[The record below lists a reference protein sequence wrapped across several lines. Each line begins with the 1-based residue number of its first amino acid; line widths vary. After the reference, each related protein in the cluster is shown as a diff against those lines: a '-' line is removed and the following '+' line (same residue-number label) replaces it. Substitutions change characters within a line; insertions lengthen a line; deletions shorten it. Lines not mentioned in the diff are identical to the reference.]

1 MPATE
6 PARSRCSEGLRLL
19 PAPQPHSLPLSAIC
33 SGKSLQVEYEIHGV
47 ESDPCMV
54 MDNLLL
60 QDSFP
65 VEKDLSSSG
74 QFVDVGIKF
83 VCLFFL
89 GRF

>member
-1 MPATE
+1 M
-6 PARSRCSEGLRLL
+6 
-19 PAPQPHSLPLSAIC
+19 
-33 SGKSLQVEYEIHGV
+33 GV
-47 ESDPCMV
+47 ESDSCMV

-65 VEKDLSSSG
+65 VEKDLSFSG

-83 VCLFFL
+83 VYLFFL